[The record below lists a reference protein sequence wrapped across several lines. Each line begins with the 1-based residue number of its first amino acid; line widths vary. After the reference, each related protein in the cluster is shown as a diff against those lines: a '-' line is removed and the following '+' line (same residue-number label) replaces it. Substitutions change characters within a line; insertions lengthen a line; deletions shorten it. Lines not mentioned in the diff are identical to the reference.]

1 MGKLN
6 ELDCFLGAAGNIAR
20 PDCPFEPGV
29 EIGGLIIPR
38 AFEFTAADTGS
49 EDAFLDAL
57 VEASIADDSS
67 ERLFAVGRYQDNA
80 PSGEAAQ
87 DQTFASGLKRRTRE
101 ATMQDTMTLAED
113 KIYHSAVKSTLHNKQ
128 SRYAYLKVLDQGG
141 GKYAIVGAKRRD
153 VNGLAVMGGFALS
166 TLQVSD
172 YIYPT
177 YSTVGS
183 FTLDRGFSSPSDVD
197 TNFAVMLVNFNPLD
211 EINGLGTVDLFAT
224 STVLNT
230 IHVTGSIS
238 NGTTDLH
245 ELHGAAL
252 ADIDAWEVTNAEP
265 GDPNIGN
272 VIGPLVSVTESSTGY
287 TIVIPATGVDPDN
300 PGTGKTVQV
309 NLVVPSLLAGLT
321 PPVEGI
327 EGSATTVVLF

>member
-38 AFEFTAADTGS
+38 SFEFSAVDTGS
-49 EDAFLDAL
+49 EAAFLDAL
-57 VEASIADDSS
+57 IAASIADDSS

-113 KIYHSAVKSTLHNKQ
+113 KIYHSSVKTTLHNKQ

-141 GKYAIVGAKRRD
+141 GKYAIVGGKRRD
-153 VNGLAVMGGFALS
+153 VAGLPVLGGFALS

-177 YSTVGS
+177 YSTVGT
-183 FTLDRGFSSPSDVD
+183 FTIDRGFSSASDVD
-197 TNFAVMLVNFNPLD
+197 SNFAVMLVNFNPLD
-211 EINGLGTVDLFAT
+211 EITGLQTVELFAT
-224 STVLNT
+224 STVTDT

-245 ELHGAAL
+245 DLAGADL
-252 ADIDAWEVTNAEP
+252 ADIGAWVVTNAEP
-265 GDPNIGN
+265 GDANFGDDIT
-272 VIGPLVSVTESSTGY
+272 IVSVTESATGY
-287 TIVIPATGVDPDN
+287 TIVITATGTDPDN
-300 PGTGKTVQV
+300 PGTGKTVEV
-309 NLVVPSLLAGLT
+309 SLAAPSVLAALT

-327 EGSATTVVLF
+327 EGAATTVVLF